1 MTIDNFNA
9 AAPWFDNLSD
19 QGDFFFVQ
27 VMQRNKEKNNVSSSG
42 YVIKDYHFF
51 NKETFLS
58 KKEEITTLCKA
69 FNARAYFWINPRNCK
84 EVQYEI
90 IREALEAIEL
100 GTHKL
105 FKCVSRALGRKRCN
119 KYKSKWILDFDT
131 KDWSLIN
138 KYLDLVRKCRP
149 NVNKILYYVPTV
161 NGIHVITLGFDLERF
176 KQELAIAKLDNID
189 IHKDNPTILYYS
201 NE

>member
-1 MTIDNFNA
+1 MTIDNFNIV
-9 AAPWFDNLSD
+9 APWFDNLSD

-27 VMQRNKEKNNVSSSG
+27 VMQRNKEKNNVGSSG

-51 NKETFLS
+51 DKETFLS

-138 KYLDLVRKCRP
+138 KYLDLVRECRP
-149 NVNKILYYVPTV
+149 YTNIILYYVPTV
-161 NGIHVITLGFDLERF
+161 NGIHVITLGFDLEQF